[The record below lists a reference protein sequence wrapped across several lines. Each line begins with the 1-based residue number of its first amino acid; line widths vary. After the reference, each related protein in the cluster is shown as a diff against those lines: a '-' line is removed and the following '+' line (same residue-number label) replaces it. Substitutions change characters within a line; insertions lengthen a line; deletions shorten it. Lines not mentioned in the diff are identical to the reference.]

1 MQDEMKSVGLV
12 AAIGAAAG
20 AGLALGVGLRL
31 FSTLAM
37 VDGRITVHDLQGR
50 GPLPGTIVLSAC
62 SVAKMRLPTRKSG

>member
-37 VDGRITVHDLQGR
+37 VGLGTGIALGLVASGRRTPALEQGE
-50 GPLPGTIVLSAC
+50 PLPLFESAH
-62 SVAKMRLPTRKSG
+62 R

>member
-37 VDGRITVHDLQGR
+37 VGL
-50 GPLPGTIVLSAC
+50 GTGVALGLVASHKRTPALSREPEAP
-62 SVAKMRLPTRKSG
+62 SLFGDALS